1 LATLILEIF
10 VADLLVRD
18 VEEAVAGALE
28 ERAAE
33 RGRSVG
39 AEHRSILASALAR
52 PRERERTFA
61 EVLASMPEVGC

>member
-1 LATLILEIF
+1 LEIF

-33 RGRSVG
+33 RGRSVE
-39 AEHRSILASALAR
+39 AEHRAILASALAR
-52 PRERERTFA
+52 PRKRKRERERTFA